1 MLASLLSWLTG
12 GFVDKIVGLGQAY
25 LQKQVTEAQF
35 RAEVEKAAQETAAKV
50 EQSWAD
56 ASAKI
61 AASTGDMIKSSAI
74 LQRAWAITLFLQVA
88 VLVFYQLV
96 APAFAV
102 ITGQAWPDPGV
113 SLEWAYLLV
122 GAMIGAGP
130 LVFRR
135 GAGGAENSR

>member
-1 MLASLLSWLTG
+1 MISAILSWLTG
-12 GFVDKIVGLGQAY
+12 GFVDKLVGLGQAY
-25 LQKQVTEAQF
+25 FQKQVSEAEF

-50 EQSWAD
+50 EASWAD

-61 AASTGDMIKSSAI
+61 AASTGDMIKASAT
-74 LQRAWAITLFLQVA
+74 LQRAWSSVLFLQVV
-88 VLVFYQLV
+88 VLVFYQLG

-102 ITGQAWPDPGV
+102 ITGRAWPDPGV
-113 SLEWAYLLV
+113 SLEWAYLLI

-135 GAGGAENSR
+135 GK